1 MIDAADDGLGL
12 TPEERWGE
20 LEALQEAYPDFE
32 PFLYDVVVGLLGFDC
47 TWLQL
52 DIADY
57 LARGPL
63 YRMVQAQRG
72 QAKTTITAAYAVWRQ
87 IHNPSARVLVI
98 SAGDTQAT
106 EIANWVIQIIM
117 NMPELRCL
125 RPDKAHGDRASVK
138 AFDVHWVL
146 KGPEK
151 SPSIACIGITSNMQG
166 KRADILIADDIES
179 SKNSQ
184 TATQRER
191 LAHLTKDFSS
201 ICSTGDIIYLGT
213 PQSIE
218 SVYNSLASR
227 GFDIRIWPGRYPTH
241 DEEQN
246 YGTFLA
252 PEIRARMEADTSLR
266 TGGGA
271 LGTRGKPT
279 DPELINEMFLQKKER
294 DQGTAYF
301 QLQHMLDTRL
311 TDKDR
316 FPLRPS
322 NIVFSAFGKDR
333 APLELNFLQSPEY
346 RLHTPPDF
354 PIEAPLY
361 RSCSHGAEFGTFDN
375 TTVMYVDPS
384 GGGANGDELAW
395 AVTKFMAGKIYLCDF
410 GGTPGG
416 YSDHTQTVV
425 LDVAEKNKVSI
436 MHIEENFGKG
446 AFAAI
451 LRPKLAKRLPT
462 CGIEEIWES
471 GQKELRII
479 DTLEPILSSN
489 LLVVHPDLIG
499 QDMQLAAER
508 SLELRKTYSLF
519 YQMARITRDRGSLI
533 HDDRLDA
540 VAGACRF
547 WTSHL
552 QLNEER
558 AKAAA
563 QQAAYA
569 QMVSNP
575 LGDGRPLKNWK
586 ELTGAMHT
594 SVSSI
599 ASRKVMR

>member
-1 MIDAADDGLGL
+1 MIDPTDDGLSL
-12 TPEERWGE
+12 SPEERWEE
-20 LEALQEAYPDFE
+20 LRTLQDAYPDFE
-32 PFLYDVVVGLLGFDC
+32 PFMYDVMTGLLGYDC

-63 YRMVQAQRG
+63 YRMIQAQRG
-72 QAKTTITAAYAVWRQ
+72 QAKTTITAGYSVWRQ

-98 SAGDTQAT
+98 SAGEDQAT

-151 SPSIACIGITSNMQG
+151 SPSIACVGITSNLQG

-179 SKNSQ
+179 TKNSQ

-191 LAHLTKDFSS
+191 ITHLTKDFSS

-218 SVYNSLASR
+218 SVYNGLASR
-227 GFDIRIWPGRYPTH
+227 GFDIRIWPGRYPTEA
-241 DEEQN
+241 EEQN

-252 PEIRARMEADTSLR
+252 PEIRRRMQDDPSLR

-271 LGTRGKPT
+271 LGLRGKPT
-279 DPELINEMFLQKKER
+279 DPALLDEAFLQKKEQ
-294 DQGTAYF
+294 DQGAAYF

-311 TDKDR
+311 TDKNR

-322 NIVFSAFGKDR
+322 DIIFMQFGAEKS
-333 APLELNFLQSPEY
+333 PIEVNFLQSPEY
-346 RLHTPPDF
+346 RLPLPPDF
-354 PIEAPLY
+354 PIDAPLY
-361 RSCSHGAEFGTFDN
+361 RAASTGQEFGAYDSKTI
-375 TTVMYVDPS
+375 MYVDPS

-395 AVTKFMAGKIYLCDF
+395 AVTKFLAGRVYVFDV
-410 GGTPGG
+410 GGIPGG
-416 YSDHTQTVV
+416 YSEHTQTAV
-425 LDVAEKNKVSI
+425 LDVAAKYKVDLLQ
-436 MHIEENFGKG
+436 IEQNYGNG

-451 LRPKLAKRLPT
+451 ILPKLKKRLPD
-462 CGIEEIWES
+462 CGLDEVWES

-479 DTLEPILSSN
+479 DVLEPMLSSN
-489 LLVVHPDLIG
+489 LLVMHTEII
-499 QDMQLAAER
+499 QRDMQSASER
-508 SLELRKTYSLF
+508 SLEQRKMYSLF
-519 YQMARITRDRGSLI
+519 YQMARVTRDRGSLV

-540 VAGACRF
+540 LAGACRF
-547 WTSHL
+547 WSGHL
-552 QLNEER
+552 KLNEER
-558 AKAAA
+558 AKATA
-563 QQAAYA
+563 QQAAYER
-569 QMVSNP
+569 MISDP
-575 LGDGRPLKNWK
+575 LGNGRPLHNYK
-586 ELTGAMHT
+586 ELMGGLR
-594 SVSSI
+594 SNVSSL
-599 ASRKVMR
+599 ASRKAMR